1 MKRQSKNPNK
11 LNMPPMSLEEAAC
24 KIQSMYRV
32 RMARRRL
39 RELLKAVVERF
50 YDEDSGLYYYYN
62 SKTGQSSWSKPTLLG
77 SEEANLSAMYNVE
90 TNAEGDETIVE
101 QLEDAMKEPQVDES
115 NESADPSEK
124 KDNNN
129 GLCEQKE
136 RSHMSAI
143 DATPG
148 QDTPAALEATET
160 SNSEREAKEYS
171 PPVEEHSKRE
181 KNESDSQQTT
191 SFTPD
196 ELLLIE
202 QQFKKF
208 DKDGSGSITAE
219 EMVVIMQ
226 AFGDTSTLETIKELI
241 QEVDKDGN
249 GEVNLDEFIH
259 ILQKQR
265 EKDSHCPSIQLAM
278 LFGPDEILNLRKQFE
293 SLDTDGSGEIDEGEL
308 AVLMKA
314 LGQKVT
320 SAQLKEIIREVDR
333 NGNGMIDFNEFC
345 HIVYNMRNAKQ
356 TKFAA
361 LLHMGIAKGLLND
374 LGNVMAA
381 TKTRVISWWNAEK
394 IAEEKRLQ
402 AKRERALELQRL
414 KREQE
419 ERERKIYEEEQA
431 RLAALEKERWTPVEG
446 LYHEVLFEGEQ
457 YPNKGQYARV
467 HYTAMFENGKVFE
480 ASRTRG
486 GAFEFKVGA
495 GHVIQGWDIAIQ
507 RMSIGETAKIT
518 CAPKLAYGVRG
529 RPPKIPPN
537 TTLVFKVELIAIHEK
552 VKMDQSIE
560 SDDE

>member
-1 MKRQSKNPNK
+1 M
-11 LNMPPMSLEEAAC
+11 E
-24 KIQSMYRV
+24 
-32 RMARRRL
+32 
-39 RELLKAVVERF
+39 
-50 YDEDSGLYYYYN
+50 
-62 SKTGQSSWSKPTLLG
+62 
-77 SEEANLSAMYNVE
+77 
-90 TNAEGDETIVE
+90 
-101 QLEDAMKEPQVDES
+101 EPQVDES

-181 KNESDSQQTT
+181 KNESDAQQTT

-226 AFGDTSTLETIKELI
+226 AFGDTSTLETIKGMQTEICVATHCILSTELI

-308 AVLMKA
+308 AVLMNA

-356 TKFAA
+356 TSS
-361 LLHMGIAKGLLND
+361 
-374 LGNVMAA
+374 
-381 TKTRVISWWNAEK
+381 RVLSSDK
-394 IAEEKRLQ
+394 L
-402 AKRERALELQRL
+402 
-414 KREQE
+414 
-419 ERERKIYEEEQA
+419 
-431 RLAALEKERWTPVEG
+431 
-446 LYHEVLFEGEQ
+446 
-457 YPNKGQYARV
+457 
-467 HYTAMFENGKVFE
+467 
-480 ASRTRG
+480 
-486 GAFEFKVGA
+486 
-495 GHVIQGWDIAIQ
+495 
-507 RMSIGETAKIT
+507 T
-518 CAPKLAYGVRG
+518 C
-529 RPPKIPPN
+529 N
-537 TTLVFKVELIAIHEK
+537 
-552 VKMDQSIE
+552 
-560 SDDE
+560 

>member
-1 MKRQSKNPNK
+1 
-11 LNMPPMSLEEAAC
+11 MPPMSLEEAAC

-39 RELLKAVVERF
+39 RRLLNAVVERF

-90 TNAEGDETIVE
+90 TNADGDETIVD
-101 QLEDAMKEPQVDES
+101 QLEDAMEEPQVDES
-115 NESADPSEK
+115 NEIADPSEK

-136 RSHMSAI
+136 CSHISGTK
-143 DATPG
+143 DAPPG

-160 SNSEREAKEYS
+160 SNCEREAKEYS
-171 PPVEEHSKRE
+171 PPVEENSKRE
-181 KNESDSQQTT
+181 KNESDAQQT

-208 DKDGSGSITAE
+208 DKDGSGSIAAE
-219 EMVVIMQ
+219 EMAAIMQ
-226 AFGDTSTLETIKELI
+226 AFGDTSTLETVKELI

-278 LFGPDEILNLRKQFE
+278 LFGPDEIVNLRKQFQ

-356 TKFAA
+356 TSS
-361 LLHMGIAKGLLND
+361 
-374 LGNVMAA
+374 
-381 TKTRVISWWNAEK
+381 RVI
-394 IAEEKRLQ
+394 
-402 AKRERALELQRL
+402 
-414 KREQE
+414 
-419 ERERKIYEEEQA
+419 
-431 RLAALEKERWTPVEG
+431 
-446 LYHEVLFEGEQ
+446 
-457 YPNKGQYARV
+457 
-467 HYTAMFENGKVFE
+467 
-480 ASRTRG
+480 
-486 GAFEFKVGA
+486 
-495 GHVIQGWDIAIQ
+495 
-507 RMSIGETAKIT
+507 
-518 CAPKLAYGVRG
+518 
-529 RPPKIPPN
+529 
-537 TTLVFKVELIAIHEK
+537 
-552 VKMDQSIE
+552 
-560 SDDE
+560 

>member
-1 MKRQSKNPNK
+1 M
-11 LNMPPMSLEEAAC
+11 E
-24 KIQSMYRV
+24 
-32 RMARRRL
+32 
-39 RELLKAVVERF
+39 
-50 YDEDSGLYYYYN
+50 
-62 SKTGQSSWSKPTLLG
+62 
-77 SEEANLSAMYNVE
+77 
-90 TNAEGDETIVE
+90 
-101 QLEDAMKEPQVDES
+101 EPQVDES

-181 KNESDSQQTT
+181 KNESDAQQTT

-308 AVLMKA
+308 AVLMNA

-356 TKFAA
+356 TSS
-361 LLHMGIAKGLLND
+361 
-374 LGNVMAA
+374 
-381 TKTRVISWWNAEK
+381 RVLSSDK
-394 IAEEKRLQ
+394 L
-402 AKRERALELQRL
+402 
-414 KREQE
+414 
-419 ERERKIYEEEQA
+419 
-431 RLAALEKERWTPVEG
+431 
-446 LYHEVLFEGEQ
+446 
-457 YPNKGQYARV
+457 
-467 HYTAMFENGKVFE
+467 
-480 ASRTRG
+480 
-486 GAFEFKVGA
+486 
-495 GHVIQGWDIAIQ
+495 
-507 RMSIGETAKIT
+507 T
-518 CAPKLAYGVRG
+518 C
-529 RPPKIPPN
+529 N
-537 TTLVFKVELIAIHEK
+537 
-552 VKMDQSIE
+552 
-560 SDDE
+560 